1 MATKEDDLADEFSKL
16 STKTQNEIKLGNGID
31 PTWLTAHSIKDGY
44 SFWCQLTLKQLVDR
58 QLSQTYFQELI
69 FIIEKEQQIYDFHM
83 RLHPKGQNGLTVD
96 FLYKTAA
103 NKLGPDQGDVCISCD
118 MNNPLS
124 QSSLIKKN
132 PTTCIWLDAQLR
144 NKLIITP
151 RRHIERLSQMSEE
164 EMTQFWQDA
173 QAILNEE
180 GCNWETM
187 ILNHGKYRTH
197 SHLHMKINIGQ
208 TQWIRCIGNKY
219 KEKIQQMQNL
229 FACEERDTNIKKY
242 FEIVCSKWS
251 EEDENYYQLI
261 NTALLDDNYEVL
273 KKHARFIN
281 SLRMAIKNKHSDETI
296 VVYRGLSIDS
306 KQMEEEYKIGSQF
319 VWPTFTSTS
328 RDKDV
333 ADGFGD
339 YIFEIHA
346 AGHD

>member
-208 TQWIRCIGNKY
+208 TQWIRCIGN
-219 KEKIQQMQNL
+219 
-229 FACEERDTNIKKY
+229 NICDPE
-242 FEIVCSKWS
+242 EIVCSKWS